1 MSLRYSPAMSTP
13 PTPAGWYPDPDD
25 SGSQRYWDGSAW
37 TEHRAPVQ
45 APSEPAVEQPTVV
58 VPTRPASPEGRG
70 GAHRKPDTE
79 PVEPEP
85 TEPEPGVTAPVAQ
98 WTPPP
103 LEPEAQAFEPEPHAF
118 EPEPPK
124 FEQAPPSFEQA
135 PPSFEQAPAFAAPL
149 GGPSAPADNKKL
161 IVWFS
166 AACAGLL
173 AVLILVVVYALF
185 LHDPGTTQ
193 IASPTT
199 APTETAT
206 EEPTTETS
214 APGWGSE
221 PTAPPTETQAPAGGE
236 SVDGP
241 LAFTLTGVE
250 TGNTV
255 TSTEAPVEKTAQ
267 GEYVVVRLTVH
278 NTGEAPAQFLG
289 TLQRLHAGGT
299 TYNIDDE
306 ATFYVGG
313 GFVEIPPGG
322 EAVVGVA
329 FDVPPGTVGEAIEL
343 HFDPLSPGIQL
354 PL

>member
-1 MSLRYSPAMSTP
+1 MSTP

-37 TEHRAPVQ
+37 TEHRAPVH

-58 VPTRPASPEGRG
+58 VPTRPASSEGRG

-103 LEPEAQAFEPEPHAF
+103 LEPEAPTY
-118 EPEPPK
+118 
-124 FEQAPPSFEQA
+124 EQAPPTLVDAPRSFEQA
-135 PPSFEQAPAFAAPL
+135 PPSFEPAAFAAPPA
-149 GGPSAPADNKKL
+149 GPSAPGDNKKL
-161 IVWFS
+161 IMWFS

-173 AVLILVVVYALF
+173 AVLILVLVYALF
-185 LHDPGTTQ
+185 LHDPGKTE

-199 APTETAT
+199 APTETAAD
-206 EEPTTETS
+206 EPTTETS
-214 APGWGSE
+214 APGWGGSD

-241 LAFTLTGVE
+241 LAFTLITVE
-250 TGNTV
+250 TGDTV
-255 TSTEAPVEKTAQ
+255 TSSDAPVEKTAQ

-278 NTGEAPAQFLG
+278 NTGAAPAQFLG

-322 EAVVGVA
+322 DAVVGVA

-343 HFDPLSPGIQL
+343 HFDPLSPGVQL